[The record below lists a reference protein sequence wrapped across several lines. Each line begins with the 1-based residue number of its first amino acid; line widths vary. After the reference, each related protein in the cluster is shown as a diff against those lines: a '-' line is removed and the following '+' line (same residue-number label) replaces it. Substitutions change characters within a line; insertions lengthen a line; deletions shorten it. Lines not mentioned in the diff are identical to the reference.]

1 MQGPGDHK
9 AVRRPSEVPRGEFAE
24 GARDGQAFPRTNAT
38 QCAGQHAPADFGGPD
53 FRRHLKQQSDRI
65 AREKERPVFSQVEQH
80 EGVQARASVL
90 EDHLE
95 GAGGAESLR
104 GKRNGRRPSE
114 LVDLE
119 TEYARCRRED
129 RGAVDDPGRN
139 PRGRRPQPEVH
150 VGRRGHRI
158 APDQERDPLARRG
171 GQDCVTVLDFGAA
184 EDSDLLPDEPFDRLE

>member
-1 MQGPGDHK
+1 M
-9 AVRRPSEVPRGEFAE
+9 RRPSEVPRGKFAQ
-24 GARDGQAFPRTNAT
+24 GAGDGQGFPRTNAT

-139 PRGRRPQPEVH
+139 PCGRRPQPEVH

-184 EDSDLLPDEPFDRLE
+184 EDSDLLPDEPFHRLE